1 LPQAHAVEV
10 IIQSTP
16 AAAAE
21 LLAKL
26 IAHDLRANPRLVLG
40 LATGRTMESVYDR
53 LARMHRES
61 GLSFAGTRTFNL
73 DEYVG
78 LPGSDPHSYRHYMQ
92 EHLFRHVDVDL
103 RNTHLPHGDAPDLDA
118 ECRRY
123 EELIK
128 QCGGIDLQLLG
139 IGQTGHIG
147 FNEPLSAL
155 HSRTRVKALAPLTIA
170 QNSPLF
176 ADPSK
181 MPRRAITMGVGTIL
195 EARRVVLLAMGPALL
210 ATYVVSVLFQ
220 EGAFAGWSAL
230 GDFNLF
236 VFRIAC
242 ASLAAYVVGQLTD
255 ILVFQRLQRRGGV
268 ARQAVHPIGRGMVA
282 DGACGQGVAHHP
294 GFEQRQGLAGHQ
306 GFVVQ

>member
-1 LPQAHAVEV
+1 MCGILWLGIRRVKPLIFWWSRARPLRQAPFVEV

-21 LLAKL
+21 LLARL

-53 LARMHRES
+53 LARMHRED
-61 GLSFAGTRTFNL
+61 GLSFATTHTFNL

-78 LPGSDPHSYRHYMQ
+78 LPASDPHSYRHYMQ

-123 EELIK
+123 EDLIK
-128 QCGGIDLQLLG
+128 HRGGIDLQLLG

-155 HSRTRVKALAPLTIA
+155 HSRTRVKALSPVTIA

-176 ADPSK
+176 ADPAK

-195 EARRVVLLAMGPALL
+195 EARRVVLLATGAGKAEIIGKAVEGPITSMISATALQMH
-210 ATYVVSVLFQ
+210 ARCTVIVD
-220 EGAFAGWSAL
+220 E
-230 GDFNLF
+230 
-236 VFRIAC
+236 
-242 ASLAAYVVGQLTD
+242 AAAAKL
-255 ILVFQRLQRRGGV
+255 
-268 ARQAVHPIGRGMVA
+268 
-282 DGACGQGVAHHP
+282 QGVDYYRWIFANEP
-294 GFEQRQGLAGHQ
+294 EWEPYRQSANG
-306 GFVVQ
+306 